1 MKAAVYPLLLMMAAE
16 TLASGP
22 AMDMDRLIDEALTN
36 NRGLQALRYET
47 EAQAARIPPAR
58 ALSDPIFKIE
68 LSNVPFSN
76 LDFESTPMSGKQFM
90 LSQRIP
96 YWGKRATRAA
106 IEDHATKASQAAF
119 EDHSAII
126 TNEVK
131 QTYYDLAFLD
141 RAIAITQKNRNLLK
155 DFVRIAQ
162 AKYSVGTGLQQ
173 DVLKAQVSL
182 SELRDR
188 LIVLRQERRRTE
200 ARLNAVLNRMTQA
213 PVGRPEIVKQT
224 PYPYDLAELQQ
235 MAVAG
240 SSHLRGLEQTTRKW
254 QTAERLAR
262 LSHRPDFNLNLGYR
276 QRDFTADPVE
286 GSDFLTVGV
295 AINLPIYRG
304 GKQDQQVRE
313 ALATRKASEARYDA
327 AKRQVFLRIEQAHID
342 IQTHREE
349 SVLYE
354 SSILP
359 QAEQALAVSVA
370 AYQVG
375 KVDFMTLL
383 NSQVT
388 LLNFEIK
395 QYHHLTEGEKALA
408 RMEVAVGKRLF

>member
-47 EAQAARIPPAR
+47 EAQAARISPAR
-58 ALSDPIFKIE
+58 TLSDPIFKIE

-106 IEDHATKASQAAF
+106 IEDHATKASQAAY
-119 EDHSAII
+119 EDHSAIV

-131 QTYYDLAFLD
+131 QAYYDLSFLD

-162 AKYSVGTGLQQ
+162 TKYSVGTGLQQ

-188 LIVLRQERRRTE
+188 LIVLGQERRHTE

-295 AINLPIYRG
+295 AVNLPIYRG

-327 AKRQVFLRIEQAHID
+327 AKRLVFLRIEQAHID

-354 SSILP
+354 SSIIP

>member
-1 MKAAVYPLLLMMAAE
+1 MKTGVYPLLLMMTAE
-16 TLASGP
+16 TLASVP
-22 AMDMDRLIDEALTN
+22 AIEIDRLIEEALVN
-36 NRGLQALRYET
+36 NPGLQALRYET
-47 EAQAARIPPAR
+47 EAQAARISPAR

-68 LSNVPFSN
+68 LSNVPFN
-76 LDFESTPMSGKQFM
+76 NFDFESSPMSGKQLM

-119 EDHSAII
+119 EDRTAIV
-126 TNEVK
+126 TNDVK
-131 QTYYDLAFLD
+131 QAYFDLAFLD
-141 RAIAITQKNRNLLK
+141 RAITITGKNRTLLK

-162 AKYSVGTGLQQ
+162 TKYSVGTGLQQ

-188 LIVLRQERRRTE
+188 LIVLGQKRRRTE
-200 ARLNAVLNRMTQA
+200 ARLNAVLNRMTRVSLGN
-213 PVGRPEIVKQT
+213 PGVVKQT
-224 PYPYDLAELQQ
+224 QYPYDLDELQQ
-235 MAVAG
+235 MAIA
-240 SSHLRGLEQTTRKW
+240 SSAYLRGLEQMTRKW

-262 LSHRPDFNLNLGYR
+262 LSYRPDFNLNLGYR
-276 QRDFTADPVE
+276 QRDFTADPVK

-295 AINLPIYRG
+295 AVNLPIYRG

-313 ALATRKASEARYDA
+313 VLARRKAATARYDA

>member
-1 MKAAVYPLLLMMAAE
+1 MKAGVYPLLLMMALE

-36 NRGLQALRYET
+36 NPGLQALRYET
-47 EAQAARIPPAR
+47 EAQAARISPAR

-76 LDFESTPMSGKQFM
+76 LDFDSTPMSGKQLM

-106 IEDHATKASQAAF
+106 IEDHATKASQAAY
-119 EDHSAII
+119 EDHSAIV

-131 QTYYDLAFLD
+131 QAYYDLAFLD

-162 AKYSVGTGLQQ
+162 TKYSVGTGLQQ

-188 LIVLRQERRRTE
+188 LIVLGQERRHTE
-200 ARLNAVLNRMTQA
+200 ARLNAVLNRMTKV
-213 PVGRPEIVKQT
+213 PVGRPDIVKQT

-240 SSHLRGLEQTTRKW
+240 SSHLQSLEQMTRKW
-254 QTAERLAR
+254 QSAERLAR
-262 LSHRPDFNLNLGYR
+262 LSYRPDFNLNLGYR
-276 QRDFTADPVE
+276 QRDFTADPVK

-313 ALATRKASEARYDA
+313 ALARRKASAARYTA

-354 SSILP
+354 SAILP

>member
-1 MKAAVYPLLLMMAAE
+1 M
-16 TLASGP
+16 
-22 AMDMDRLIDEALTN
+22 
-36 NRGLQALRYET
+36 
-47 EAQAARIPPAR
+47 
-58 ALSDPIFKIE
+58 
-68 LSNVPFSN
+68 
-76 LDFESTPMSGKQFM
+76 
-90 LSQRIP
+90 
-96 YWGKRATRAA
+96 
-106 IEDHATKASQAAF
+106 
-119 EDHSAII
+119 
-126 TNEVK
+126 
-131 QTYYDLAFLD
+131 
-141 RAIAITQKNRNLLK
+141 
-155 DFVRIAQ
+155 
-162 AKYSVGTGLQQ
+162 QQ

-188 LIVLRQERRRTE
+188 LIVLGQKRRRTE
-200 ARLNAVLNRMTQA
+200 ARLNAVLNRMTRVSLGN
-213 PVGRPEIVKQT
+213 PGVVKQT
-224 PYPYDLAELQQ
+224 QYPYDLDELQQ
-235 MAVAG
+235 MAIA
-240 SSHLRGLEQTTRKW
+240 SSAYLRGLEQMTRKW

-262 LSHRPDFNLNLGYR
+262 LSYRPDFNLNLGYR
-276 QRDFTADPVE
+276 QRDFTADPVK

-295 AINLPIYRG
+295 AVNLPIYRG

-313 ALATRKASEARYDA
+313 VLARRKAATARYDA